1 MEEEDI
7 KLIIYKTR
15 KDIIQSGIESID
27 SNKNKYS
34 SVQLSLGIELLS
46 GEMVFII
53 KRDSSIPVKNFYS
66 YVTERDYQNEFLLKI
81 YQGERIFARRNI
93 LLQKFPIKIPSKPK
107 GQVKIHIIFTLNN
120 SNLLKVNVKVIEN
133 YKSQKMSE
141 YNVNIST
148 LEEDRVEDLIEVAKV
163 MKDDDKND
171 IETMK
176 SKNEFENYVY
186 KVKYKVEE
194 VMEWIEGH
202 QKEDT
207 QKYIDTLN
215 KLKEELLK

>member
-1 MEEEDI
+1 
-7 KLIIYKTR
+7 
-15 KDIIQSGIESID
+15 
-27 SNKNKYS
+27 
-34 SVQLSLGIELLS
+34 
-46 GEMVFII
+46 
-53 KRDSSIPVKNFYS
+53 
-66 YVTERDYQNEFLLKI
+66 
-81 YQGERIFARRNI
+81 
-93 LLQKFPIKIPSKPK
+93 
-107 GQVKIHIIFTLNN
+107 
-120 SNLLKVNVKVIEN
+120 
-133 YKSQKMSE
+133 MSE

>member
-1 MEEEDI
+1 M
-7 KLIIYKTR
+7 
-15 KDIIQSGIESID
+15 
-27 SNKNKYS
+27 
-34 SVQLSLGIELLS
+34 
-46 GEMVFII
+46 
-53 KRDSSIPVKNFYS
+53 
-66 YVTERDYQNEFLLKI
+66 
-81 YQGERIFARRNI
+81 
-93 LLQKFPIKIPSKPK
+93 LQKFPIKIPSKPK

-120 SNLLKVNVKVIEN
+120 SNSLKVNVKVIEN